1 MAEAPKLTPTEE
13 LVMDV
18 LAARFR
24 TGERLWAFGSGAT
37 RAVLRLEQLGY
48 VQSMHGITDHTIRAS
63 LTGAGRAAWLS
74 TSWVPALDT
83 PDRSDVVTLLRTRC
97 DELAA
102 TVRAISATQMEL
114 AETNDTTRQ
123 VLGSVHRE
131 AAAAKDRAIDADVV
145 LNLIANVK
153 ETL

>member
-83 PDRSDVVTLLRTRC
+83 PDRSEVVTLLRTRC
-97 DELAA
+97 DELDA
-102 TVRAISATQMEL
+102 TVRALPADARSAVK
-114 AETNDTTRQ
+114 
-123 VLGSVHRE
+123 VLGLWPGGQLDRYS
-131 AAAAKDRAIDADVV
+131 AAALLGLDPKAA
-145 LNLIANVK
+145 
-153 ETL
+153 ESP